1 MITRSLLRTLL
12 IGCALGAVVTTSAQ
26 EDELPIPPERLQ
38 EVKAQRSAYLT
49 QKMGLSPE
57 GSQRFWPV
65 YNQYDKEL
73 EALRKERREA
83 HKAVKKD
90 VELTEAEASA
100 AIDKELASQ
109 QKELDVRK
117 KYTTEFKKNVGAV
130 KTMKLFRAERDFNR
144 ELLGRMRD
152 RQQGGRGAEG
162 RPGGPPGER
171 PEH

>member
-1 MITRSLLRTLL
+1 MSTMIIRNLLSAVALCTPVLL
-12 IGCALGAVVTTSAQ
+12 LAQ
-26 EDELPIPPERLQ
+26 EPEPQIPEEKLQ
-38 EVKAQRSAYLT
+38 EIKAQKVAYLT
-49 QKMGLSPE
+49 QKMDLTPE
-57 GSQRFWPV
+57 ESQKFWPV